1 MPDRLKRLR
10 SLLADEGFQAVLQP
24 RGDEHQGEYVAPGS
38 ERLKWLTG
46 FSGSAG
52 LVAVTRRHAGLFVD
66 GRYTVQARA
75 ECGGGAFDLPGIG
88 HTALVP
94 WLKDKLKSGD
104 VIGFDPWLHTATE
117 IEKLKDKLTDTAKRK
132 AASAYADTTKADA
145 PTKGRGIISKKARRR
160 RSAKQRNST

>member
-1 MPDRLKRLR
+1 MFQTFTAPSDAPAIPERMKRLR
-10 SLLADEGFQAVLQP
+10 GIMTDEGLAAVLLP

-75 ECGGGAFDLPGIG
+75 
-88 HTALVP
+88 
-94 WLKDKLKSGD
+94 
-104 VIGFDPWLHTATE
+104 
-117 IEKLKDKLTDTAKRK
+117 
-132 AASAYADTTKADA
+132 
-145 PTKGRGIISKKARRR
+145 
-160 RSAKQRNST
+160 